1 MSMTPVFNTAVLA
14 NLLTSPEDFQVVTMV
29 DSDLGNN
36 TFTAKNGALRS
47 PNFPS
52 AGPSVAA
59 TSWTVFSGIAG
70 VSRTVSGTITFLT
83 GNSRVRVTDGSG
95 PNGRMLN
102 LLGGDSSSTVAFSF
116 KSSPNQTFTISVFA
130 TVASGVTFALNVVAE
145 ETVSLSPG
153 QISAQGGFLRA
164 CDASGTFLL
173 RNATRAAAN
182 VQVFT
187 ANGTWTKP
195 SGVNIV
201 QLYMIGGGAG
211 GGSGRQGAAVTNRS
225 GGSGGGGGA
234 VISFATIPASVFAAS
249 EPIVVGSGGNGGAAM
264 ATIDSNGSNGAAG
277 GLSTFSSGA
286 TLVRAGGGNAGLG
299 GTTGSTAGGTGGIGD
314 CGVEGSSAPTNA
326 AGGAGQT
333 TNGAVA
339 TGASGGIYHNATG
352 GGGGGG
358 LDASNTARN
367 GGSSR
372 LTSTSLIGLGYV
384 GGTPGLGG
392 TNAAATPGSFQAIA
406 SPLDGVGSLSFLAT
420 PHGGSGG
427 GGGGTSAAGVGGNG
441 AAGGYYGGGGGG
453 GGASLNGTASGA
465 GGNGGPGLVVVVS
478 W

>member
-1 MSMTPVFNTAVLA
+1 MTPVFDSVVLA
-14 NLLTSPEDFQVVTMV
+14 NLSTSPDDFQVVTMV

-52 AGPSVAA
+52 EGPSTAS
-59 TSWTVFSGIAG
+59 TSWTTFSGIAG
-70 VSRTVSGTITFLT
+70 VSRTVSGTITFLDLN
-83 GNSRVRVTDGSG
+83 GSAHVRVTDGSS
-95 PNGRMLN
+95 PNGRI
-102 LLGGDSSSTVAFSF
+102 LLIVGENSASTVNFLF

-130 TVASGVTFALNVVAE
+130 TSNVPSMIFSLAVVAE

-173 RNATRAAAN
+173 RNATRAAAD

-211 GGSGRQGAAVTNRS
+211 GGSGRQGAAGTARS

-299 GTTGSTAGGTGGIGD
+299 GTTASTTGGTGGVGD
-314 CGVEGSSAPTNA
+314 CGIEGTSAPNNA

-333 TNGAVA
+333 TNGGVA
-339 TGASGGIYHNATG
+339 LGLNGGIYHNATG

-358 LDASNTARN
+358 LDANNTARN

-372 LTSTSLIGLGYV
+372 LTATSLIGLGYV
-384 GGTPGLGG
+384 GGTPLLGG
-392 TNAAATPGSFQAIA
+392 TSTATPGSYWATSA
-406 SPLDGVGSLSFLAT
+406 LAGVGSLSFLAT